1 MTAHTPGPWT
11 MRNEYRKKEER
22 VKYNPGNRF
31 VVYSDGLDGHGKG
44 NVMWSVAD
52 EIESEANARLIAA
65 APRMYD
71 ALRAIDGMKIT
82 EETDKGYVLA
92 MCMTIARIELENI
105 EGRE

>member
-1 MTAHTPGPWT
+1 MTAPEH
-11 MRNEYRKKEER
+11 NH
-22 VKYNPGNRF
+22 F
-31 VVYSDGLDGHGKG
+31 ADGVFRGKG
-44 NVMWSVAD
+44 TDNPC
-52 EIESEANARLIAA
+52 ARCILEHA

>member
-1 MTAHTPGPWT
+1 MTAPEH
-11 MRNEYRKKEER
+11 NH
-22 VKYNPGNRF
+22 F
-31 VVYSDGLDGHGKG
+31 ADGVFRGKG
-44 NVMWSVAD
+44 SDNPC
-52 EIESEANARLIAA
+52 ARCILEHA

>member
-1 MTAHTPGPWT
+1 MTWYEA
-11 MRNEYRKKEER
+11 KKE
-22 VKYNPGNRF
+22 
-31 VVYSDGLDGHGKG
+31 
-44 NVMWSVAD
+44 
-52 EIESEANARLIAA
+52 NARLIAA